1 MALMKPAT
9 RSKAPSSPT
18 HSTSSVSKAR
28 VGNPSGPGD
37 LARRVVRRR
46 NELGITT
53 EELAQR
59 VGIDPTYLKY
69 FERNVDARLS
79 FGTLNLVA
87 LALDTTPVALAGGA
101 VDRPPG
107 RGGAGRH
114 PALESLTEEQCHADL
129 AAGGVGRIV
138 FSIER
143 GPVALPVNFEFTEGK
158 VILSTDLAK
167 ASLLEA
173 LPVVGFEIDRIDETF
188 SEGWSVVVCG
198 RANRVDDPE
207 EVLRLSSLDL
217 EVWAGGER
225 HVLVKITPVTVT
237 GRVIVHGSVPKED

>member
-9 RSKAPSSPT
+9 RSEAPSSPT
-18 HSTSSVSKAR
+18 HSTSSLSKAP
-28 VGNPSGPGD
+28 VGNSSGPGD

-69 FERNVDARLS
+69 FERNADARLS

-114 PALESLTEEQCHADL
+114 PALESLTEEQCHAHL

-143 GPVALPVNFEFTEGK
+143 GPVALPVNFEFTDGK

-167 ASLLEA
+167 ANLLEA

>member
-1 MALMKPAT
+1 MNPAT
-9 RSKAPSSPT
+9 RSEAPSSPT
-18 HSTSSVSKAR
+18 HSTSSLSKAP
-28 VGNPSGPGD
+28 VGSSSGPGD
-37 LARRVVRRR
+37 LARRVARRR
-46 NELGITT
+46 NELGLTT

-69 FERNVDARLS
+69 FERSADARLS

-87 LALDTTPVALAGGA
+87 LALDTTPVALVGGG

-114 PALESLTEEQCHADL
+114 PTLKSLTEEQCHAHM
-129 AAGGVGRIV
+129 AAGGVGRII

-143 GPVALPVNFEFTEGK
+143 GPVALPVNFEFTDGK

-167 ASLLEA
+167 ADLLEA
-173 LPVVGFEIDRIDETF
+173 LPVVGFEIDRIDETL

-198 RANRVDDPE
+198 PANRVDDPE

-225 HVLVKITPVTVT
+225 HVLVKITPATVT
-237 GRVIVHGSVPKED
+237 GRVIVHDSVPDED